1 MKKKP
6 FKNHSILL
14 KSVWIWTNLMVL
26 NLRIVFDPSKTR
38 LFEIFKVKMKSN
50 WSLSDIISRNWY
62 FEEKVQPFI
71 NYILYWNQTIRPE
84 IRWINPLN
92 GKKFNCKQLH
102 GAKLRAF
109 KLRSIFMW
117 TRTGQRPGLSPIDL
131 FHNKSGIMYDKSV
144 IMNAKVMP
152 SNAHSIKC

>member
-1 MKKKP
+1 MFKYQIYSNLLINLILFKSKCGIREKKP

-92 GKKFNCKQLH
+92 GIWWKICNINKIQLQTIAW
-102 GAKLRAF
+102 GQIA
-109 KLRSIFMW
+109 SI
-117 TRTGQRPGLSPIDL
+117 
-131 FHNKSGIMYDKSV
+131 
-144 IMNAKVMP
+144 
-152 SNAHSIKC
+152 